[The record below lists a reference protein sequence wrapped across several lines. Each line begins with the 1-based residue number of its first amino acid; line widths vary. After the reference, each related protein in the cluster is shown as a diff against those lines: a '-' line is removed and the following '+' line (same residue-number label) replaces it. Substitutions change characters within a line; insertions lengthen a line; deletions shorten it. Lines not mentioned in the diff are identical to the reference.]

1 MINWVLQTNLTKP
14 NVLEAIKSA
23 LTATDESYEE
33 ITVIPFSS
41 NPPEVK
47 SKDAINIVYGSST
60 LMLNA
65 YKNSELRKGL
75 FYDPDKF
82 TMQNYVNQWSDNLL
96 NSDGQL
102 IKLGEI
108 CNLSSKPN
116 QKWFIRPSDDE
127 KGFSGKLIEFKE
139 LNEWIAKMNQLDS
152 PEINNQRL
160 AWISPPK
167 TIEKEWRLFIVDDK
181 IISSSR
187 YMHNC
192 QLDIDTNDNPM
203 EMLSFAQNR
212 INEYRLDNVYVM
224 DIAEVNDEYKIIE
237 CNCFNGTGFYKHQIG
252 QIVSAI
258 NDFVR
263 ERMRGK
269 TVGGKLL

>member
-33 ITVIPFSS
+33 ITVIPFST

-102 IKLGEI
+102 IELGEI

-116 QKWFIRPSDDE
+116 QKWFIRPNDDE

-192 QLDIDTNDNPM
+192 QLDIDTNDNPI

-269 TVGGKLL
+269 TVGSRLL

>member
-33 ITVIPFSS
+33 ITVIPFSTNS
-41 NPPEVK
+41 PEVK

-102 IKLGEI
+102 IELGEI
-108 CNLSSKPN
+108 L
-116 QKWFIRPSDDE
+116 
-127 KGFSGKLIEFKE
+127 
-139 LNEWIAKMNQLDS
+139 
-152 PEINNQRL
+152 
-160 AWISPPK
+160 
-167 TIEKEWRLFIVDDK
+167 
-181 IISSSR
+181 
-187 YMHNC
+187 
-192 QLDIDTNDNPM
+192 
-203 EMLSFAQNR
+203 
-212 INEYRLDNVYVM
+212 
-224 DIAEVNDEYKIIE
+224 
-237 CNCFNGTGFYKHQIG
+237 
-252 QIVSAI
+252 
-258 NDFVR
+258 
-263 ERMRGK
+263 
-269 TVGGKLL
+269 

>member
-33 ITVIPFSS
+33 ITVIPFST

-102 IKLGEI
+102 IELGEI
-108 CNLSSKPN
+108 L
-116 QKWFIRPSDDE
+116 
-127 KGFSGKLIEFKE
+127 
-139 LNEWIAKMNQLDS
+139 
-152 PEINNQRL
+152 
-160 AWISPPK
+160 
-167 TIEKEWRLFIVDDK
+167 
-181 IISSSR
+181 
-187 YMHNC
+187 
-192 QLDIDTNDNPM
+192 
-203 EMLSFAQNR
+203 
-212 INEYRLDNVYVM
+212 
-224 DIAEVNDEYKIIE
+224 
-237 CNCFNGTGFYKHQIG
+237 
-252 QIVSAI
+252 
-258 NDFVR
+258 
-263 ERMRGK
+263 
-269 TVGGKLL
+269 